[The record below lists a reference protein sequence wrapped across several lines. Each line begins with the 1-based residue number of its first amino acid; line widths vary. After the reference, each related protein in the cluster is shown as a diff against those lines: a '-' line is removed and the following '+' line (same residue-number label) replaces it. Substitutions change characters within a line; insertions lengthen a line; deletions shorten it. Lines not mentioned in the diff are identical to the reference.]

1 MRYII
6 ILALALFSFN
16 ASAQKHVI
24 GLRGGLNM
32 ANYTF
37 DNMIKDQ
44 TDFIPRAT
52 AGITYEYMLTE
63 KLSIGIDAMYNQRG
77 QLVSVTFTDEQ
88 GTVVGNGEMRHEM
101 EYISTPIKIAYKTSG
116 MLYGFGSIGFLPS
129 FLSKS
134 SLNFSGD
141 FIFPVTY
148 EHEMVNT
155 KSYESIDLGGIAE
168 LGGGYRTAFGL
179 SVYAAIGYQH
189 SFTKTIEQ
197 EFIPSYTIQ
206 HYGIMASLG
215 VKYALGK

>member
-1 MRYII
+1 MRYIAI
-6 ILALALFSFN
+6 IAIALLTIN

-24 GLRGGLNM
+24 GVRGGLNM

-37 DNMIKDQ
+37 DHMIKDQ

-63 KLSIGIDAMYNQRG
+63 KLSIGIDALYNQRG
-77 QLVSVTFTDEQ
+77 QLTSINFTDEQ
-88 GTVVGNGEMRHEM
+88 GTLVGKGEIHHEM
-101 EYISTPIKIAYKTSG
+101 DYISMPIKIAYKTSG
-116 MLYGFGSIGFLPS
+116 KLYGFGSVGFMPS
-129 FLSKS
+129 FLNKS
-134 SLNFSGD
+134 VRKFSGD
-141 FIFPVTY
+141 FIFPQVF
-148 EHEMVNT
+148 EHEIVDT
-155 KSYESIDLGGIAE
+155 KSYESLDLGGIAE

-189 SFTKTIEQ
+189 SFTKTIER
-197 EFIPSYTIQ
+197 ELSPSYTIQ